1 MNGGYFSHL
10 SSTSRKSNN
19 IRASLLW
26 LCTDMQLKSI
36 PEELLHFYSVYILP
50 KKKKRVVLDHPKIAA
65 TMTLLLV
72 VVRLLLSC

>member
-36 PEELLHFYSVYILP
+36 PEEHFYIFTVFTFYQ
-50 KKKKRVVLDHPKIAA
+50 KKKKKELCLTIQK
-65 TMTLLLV
+65 LLPQ
-72 VVRLLLSC
+72 